1 MSVLITGASGFL
13 GAHLVC
19 HLAAAW
25 PGEHI
30 LAADRDAPPEAVRA
44 AWGAPN
50 IEALRLDVTEPD
62 QVRALLRE
70 ASPRLVIH
78 AAAVTPDAET
88 ERSDPARI
96 LAVNATATAT
106 LWHEALATP
115 RFERGILIS
124 SGAVHGNA
132 AGLPDP
138 LREDTPPAPEALYGI
153 AKLAAEGIARRLGA
167 LASRRLLVVRLPSLY
182 GDFERPT
189 AHRPRASEIHALLA
203 ALRAGASV
211 ASTPSEVR
219 RDWTDAED
227 AAEAIRRLAE
237 LPMPRHDVYN
247 VSTGRGVTWRE
258 TLALFAARGLRLDA
272 QGTPIAAPLRDRPP
286 LDPSRLEAETGFRP
300 RRSLADH
307 LSRLQV
313 PA

>member
-1 MSVLITGASGFL
+1 MSVLVTGAAGFL
-13 GAHLVC
+13 GAHLVR
-19 HLAAAW
+19 HLAGAW
-25 PGEHI
+25 PGERI
-30 LAADRDAPPEAVRA
+30 LAADRDAPPDTVRT
-44 AWGAPN
+44 AWAAPN

-62 QVRALLRE
+62 AVRALLHD
-70 ASPRLVIH
+70 AAPRLVIH
-78 AAAVTPDAET
+78 AAAVTPDAQT
-88 ERSDPARI
+88 ERNDPARI

-106 LWHEALATP
+106 LWHEALATR

-124 SGAVHGNA
+124 SGAVYGNA

-138 LREDTPPAPEALYGI
+138 LLEDTPPAPEALYGI

-167 LASRRLLVVRLPSLY
+167 LAGQRLLVVRLPSLY
-182 GDFERPT
+182 GAFERPT

-203 ALRAGASV
+203 ALRAGETV

-227 AAEAIRRLAE
+227 AAAAIRHLAE
-237 LPMPRHDVYN
+237 LPAPRHDTYN
-247 VSTGRGVTWRE
+247 VSTGLAVTWRE
-258 TLALFAARGLRLDA
+258 TLALFAAHGLRLGA
-272 QGTPIAAPLRDRPP
+272 QGAPIAAPSRDRPP

-307 LSRLQV
+307 LTRLMV
-313 PA
+313 AA